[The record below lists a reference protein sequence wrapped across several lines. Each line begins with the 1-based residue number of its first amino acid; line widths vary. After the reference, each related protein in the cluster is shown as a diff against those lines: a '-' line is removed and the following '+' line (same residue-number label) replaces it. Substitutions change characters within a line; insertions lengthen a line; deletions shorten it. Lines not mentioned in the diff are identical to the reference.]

1 MARLA
6 RSEFDALPDEKLSDA
21 FYNRVCEQVPWA
33 DADAI
38 AGALQALPAGQRAL
52 VAIYVLTGEVNNGG
66 FNQFFFNKNGN
77 FAEEALGG
85 FRLIGALGHAEVV
98 EAAMERVLNEI
109 GALRHYWSEGT
120 LEAFSKS
127 YGHTTLGELDERFYA
142 LEDPYELLDAYMR
155 THPEDFVSDG
165 GD

>member
-1 MARLA
+1 
-6 RSEFDALPDEKLSDA
+6 
-21 FYNRVCEQVPWA
+21 
-33 DADAI
+33 
-38 AGALQALPAGQRAL
+38 
-52 VAIYVLTGEVNNGG
+52 
-66 FNQFFFNKNGN
+66 
-77 FAEEALGG
+77 
-85 FRLIGALGHAEVV
+85 
-98 EAAMERVLNEI
+98 MERVLNEI